1 MARGSNGG
9 GTTVEK
15 APAPSPDREKVN
27 AFLARYQDRI
37 GAALPRHLTPERMM
51 QVVSMLTF
59 RTPKLADCDRGS
71 LIASVI
77 QASAL
82 GLDLTPSLCEAYL
95 IPRWNKNARV
105 LECQFQ
111 PGYQG
116 LTKLARQSG
125 EVAFIQANLVRA
137 GDEFQVFY
145 DPELRFVHRPH
156 FGADS
161 GPATHVYGRARL
173 RSGDWLI
180 EVMTAAEVEA
190 IRGRSQAA
198 DSGPWVTDWNEMAK
212 KTVIKRLCKAL
223 PRSTELAEA
232 IDADNA
238 DYALEAPSRAR
249 PAGRALGNAGVLA
262 ALGAPD
268 EEPAF
273 AEGTSGQITTEADE
287 QAFEDAIERGEA

>member
-1 MARGSNGG
+1 VIEVKEHVVKGS
-9 GTTVEK
+9 TQT
-15 APAPSPDREKVN
+15 R
-27 AFLARYQDRI
+27 
-37 GAALPRHLTPERMM
+37 LTI
-51 QVVSMLTF
+51 S
-59 RTPKLADCDRGS
+59 K
-71 LIASVI
+71 
-77 QASAL
+77 
-82 GLDLTPSLCEAYL
+82 
-95 IPRWNKNARV
+95 
-105 LECQFQ
+105 
-111 PGYQG
+111 
-116 LTKLARQSG
+116 
-125 EVAFIQANLVRA
+125 
-137 GDEFQVFY
+137 
-145 DPELRFVHRPH
+145 LRFVHRPH